1 MKNISIRTKLLV
13 AFSALFLLIV
23 AQGIFSIGRLSVVN
37 DLNTVMEETLLPST
51 RHVGAMNITAARFR
65 ISEAR
70 HILAMTR
77 QDMDAA
83 ESDMDK
89 RLAELNRIETEYE
102 PLAKRAADKAGFQ
115 QYRTHW
121 AEYLQLNKKVLDL
134 SRTSQTEEATS
145 VFRDASRVAFNKV
158 TEDLESLIQ
167 LNVDGAVA
175 ASREG
180 DVIYDS
186 AFTML
191 IVLGLVGGLFAAL
204 ACWMIISGVS
214 TPIRKM
220 TEAMQKIAGGDKMVA
235 IPALDRGDELG
246 AMAKTLEVFKASL
259 IEGDRLRAEQELQ
272 KQRAEEERKVALRKM
287 ADAFE
292 GQVGAVV
299 QAVTSAAVE
308 LQASSRQMASTATEA
323 SAQATTVAGAAEQ
336 ASGNVQTVAA
346 ATEELSMSVNEIA
359 SQMERSQ
366 SVADRADSEAKHTTE
381 LILKLSENVV
391 SIGAIVALI
400 NDIATQTNLLALN
413 ATIEA
418 ARAGDAGKG
427 FAVVANEVKALASQ
441 TARATEEIGGKI
453 STVQNGTS
461 DAVKAINS
469 ITQVITEMSEI
480 SSSVA
485 LAVQQQ
491 TAATNE
497 IARNVEQAAIG
508 TREVSTNIVQ
518 VEAAAR
524 ETGNAAD
531 QTSESA
537 SEMSR
542 QADVLQRE
550 VGRFLDQVRSDK
562 KEMPLVASDNSLAVG

>member
-1 MKNISIRTKLLV
+1 MKRRV
-13 AFSALFLLIV
+13 
-23 AQGIFSIGRLSVVN
+23 RL
-37 DLNTVMEETLLPST
+37 
-51 RHVGAMNITAARFR
+51 
-65 ISEAR
+65 
-70 HILAMTR
+70 
-77 QDMDAA
+77 Q
-83 ESDMDK
+83 
-89 RLAELNRIETEYE
+89 
-102 PLAKRAADKAGFQ
+102 
-115 QYRTHW
+115 
-121 AEYLQLNKKVLDL
+121 
-134 SRTSQTEEATS
+134 
-145 VFRDASRVAFNKV
+145 KV
-158 TEDLESLIQ
+158 TVDLERLIQ
-167 LNVDGAVA
+167 LNVDGGVA
-175 ASREG
+175 ASAEG

-186 AFTML
+186 ASTLL
-191 IVLGLVGGLFAAL
+191 IVLGAAGGLFAAL

-220 TEAMQKIAGGDKMVA
+220 TEAMQKIAGGDKTVA
-235 IPALDRGDELG
+235 IPALDRGDEMG

-259 IEGDRLRAEQELQ
+259 IEGDRLRAEQEVQ
-272 KQRAEEERKVALRKM
+272 KQRAEEERKLALRKM

-292 GQVGAVV
+292 GQVGTVI
-299 QAVTSAAVE
+299 QAVTAAAVQ
-308 LQASSRQMASTATEA
+308 LQASSRQMASTATET
-323 SAQATTVAGAAEQ
+323 SAQATTVASAAEQ

-366 SVADRADSEAKHTTE
+366 SVADRAEGEAKHTTE

-427 FAVVANEVKALASQ
+427 FAVVANEVKALANQ

-461 DAVKAINS
+461 DAVKAISS
-469 ITQVITEMSEI
+469 IAQVITEMSAI
-480 SSSVA
+480 SSTVSS
-485 LAVQQQ
+485 AVQEQ
-491 TAATNE
+491 TAATSE
-497 IARNVEQAAIG
+497 IARNVEQASIG
-508 TREVSTNIVQ
+508 TREVSSNIVQ
-518 VEAAAR
+518 VETAAR
-524 ETGNAAD
+524 ETGNAAN

-550 VGRFLDQVRSDK
+550 VGASLIRSARTRRRCVWS
-562 KEMPLVASDNSLAVG
+562 PGTTPWPSARRRSTTITGTSSISSTPVSAA